1 MSDFIRIV
9 CAVVVS
15 ATIGFA
21 SIASAQEQQKPNVV
35 LMMVDNLGWGEIGT
49 YGGGVL
55 RGAETPRLDAL
66 AEEGMKL
73 LNFNVENQCT
83 PSRSALM
90 TGRHPIRSGTTRVV
104 WGVLYGMVN
113 WEKTMA
119 ELFSDAGYQTGMF
132 GKWHLGDTPGRF
144 PTDQGFDEWFG
155 VANTTD
161 ESWYRDQLQYDPQAG
176 IEPFVQ
182 EAHKGEEPKTV
193 APYTVAERKLID
205 SKINA
210 QAIDF
215 MTRQVEAKKPFFAFI
230 PYTQPHLPTLPHPD
244 FEKKTGNGHY
254 ADVLS
259 EIDHRAGE
267 VLDTIDKLGI
277 RENTIVIW
285 TSDNGPEEARGW
297 HGTAGFWRG
306 QYFTA
311 LEGSLR
317 TSFIIRWPDKI
328 TAGRVSNE
336 IVHITDLMP
345 TLASVAGYEVP
356 KDRIIDGIDQ
366 LDFFL
371 GKQENSNREGFP
383 IYVGDDVFAYKW
395 RNWKVHFWKLD
406 SMFASAAKLNIPN
419 IHNLLTDPKELYP
432 DRTGET
438 TWVLPPILKRVVAHQ
453 MTLRK
458 EPPIRLGT
466 PDPYVPAGQ

>member
-1 MSDFIRIV
+1 MKNIMGIFAAAIV
-9 CAVVVS
+9 AYVG
-15 ATIGFA
+15 AIQL
-21 SIASAQEQQKPNVV
+21 ASAQSSEKPNVV
-35 LMMVDNLGWGEIGT
+35 IMLVDNLGWGELGT
-49 YGGGVL
+49 YGGGIL
-55 RGAETPRLDAL
+55 RGAPTPRLDAL
-66 AEEGMKL
+66 AKEGMKL

-90 TGRHPIRSGTTRVV
+90 TGRHPIRSGTGRVV
-104 WGVLYGMVN
+104 WGILYGMVG
-113 WEKTMA
+113 WEKTMP

-144 PTDQGFDEWFG
+144 PTDQGFDEWYG

-161 ESWYRDQLQYDPQAG
+161 ESWYRDQLQYDPKVG
-176 IEPFVQ
+176 IQPFVQ
-182 EAHKGEEPKTV
+182 EAKRGETPKTV
-193 APYTVAERKLID
+193 APYTIAERKLID

-210 QAIDF
+210 RAIDY
-215 MTRQVEAKKPFFAFI
+215 MTRQVAAKKPFFAYI

-259 EIDHRAGE
+259 EIDFRAGE
-267 VLDTIDKLGI
+267 ILDTIDRLGI
-277 RENTIVIW
+277 SDNTIVIW

-297 HGTAGFWRG
+297 QGTAGFWRG

-317 TSFIIRWPDKI
+317 TSFMIRWPGKI
-328 TAGRVSNE
+328 KAGHVSNE
-336 IVHITDLMP
+336 MVHITDLMP

-356 KDRIIDGIDQ
+356 KDRIVDGIDQ
-366 LDFFL
+366 LGLFL
-371 GKQENSNREGFP
+371 GKQEKSNREGFP
-383 IYVGDDVFAYKW
+383 VYVGDDIFAYKW

-406 SMFASAAKLNIPN
+406 NMFAAAAELNIPD
-419 IHNLLTDPKELYP
+419 IHNLITDPKELYP

-438 TWVLPPILKRVVAHQ
+438 TWVLPPVLKRVVAHQ
-453 MTLRK
+453 LTLQK
-458 EPPIRLGT
+458 EPPIQMGT
-466 PDPYVPAGQ
+466 PEPYMPPN

>member
-1 MSDFIRIV
+1 
-9 CAVVVS
+9 
-15 ATIGFA
+15 
-21 SIASAQEQQKPNVV
+21 
-35 LMMVDNLGWGEIGT
+35 MMVDNLGWGEIGT

-66 AEEGMKL
+66 AEEGLKL

-104 WGVLYGMVN
+104 WGVLYGMVS
-113 WEKTMA
+113 WERTMA
-119 ELFSDAGYQTGMF
+119 ELFSDAGYRTGMF
-132 GKWHLGDTPGRF
+132 GKWHLGDTPGRL

-161 ESWYRDQLQYDPQAG
+161 ESWYREQLKYDPTAG

-182 EAHKGEEPKTV
+182 EAKKGELPKTV

-205 SKINA
+205 SQINA
-210 QAIDF
+210 RAIDF
-215 MTRQVEAKKPFFAFI
+215 MTRQVEANEPFFAFI

-244 FEKKTGNGHY
+244 FENKTGNGHY

-267 VLDTIDKLGI
+267 ILDTLDHLGI
-277 RENTIVIW
+277 SENTIVIW

-297 HGTAGFWRG
+297 HGTAGYWRG

-317 TSFIIRWPDKI
+317 TSFMIRWPGKI
-328 TAGRVSNE
+328 DAGRVSNE
-336 IVHITDLMP
+336 IVHITDLLP

-356 KDRIIDGIDQ
+356 TDRIIDGVDQ

-371 GKQENSNREGFP
+371 GRQENSNREGFP
-383 IYVGDDVFAYKW
+383 IYVGDEIFAYKW
-395 RNWKVHFWKLD
+395 RSWKVHFWKLEN
-406 SMFASAAKLNIPN
+406 MFSAAVKLNIPN
-419 IHNLLTDPKELYP
+419 VHNLLSDPKELYP

-438 TWVLPPILKRVVAHQ
+438 TWVLPPILKQVVAHQ
-453 MTLRK
+453 ATLRK
-458 EPPIRLGT
+458 EPPIALGT
-466 PDPYVPAGQ
+466 PDPYVPPNQ

>member
-1 MSDFIRIV
+1 MKQTLLAFWAAAFIV
-9 CAVVVS
+9 CFGVAPSQS
-15 ATIGFA
+15 AD
-21 SIASAQEQQKPNVV
+21 KPNVV
-35 LMMVDNLGWGEIGT
+35 LMMVDNLGWGEIGS

-90 TGRHPIRSGTTRVV
+90 TGRHPVRSGTTRVV
-104 WGVLYGMVN
+104 WGVLYGMVS

-119 ELFSDAGYQTGMF
+119 ELFSGAGYQTGMF

-155 VANTTD
+155 IANTTD
-161 ESWYRDQLQYDPQAG
+161 ESWYRDQLQYDPDAG
-176 IEPFVQ
+176 IQPFVQ
-182 EAHKGEEPKTV
+182 EAKKGEKPKTV
-193 APYTVAERKLID
+193 TPYTVAERKLID
-205 SKINA
+205 AKVN
-210 QAIDF
+210 QRAIEF
-215 MTRQVEAKKPFFAFI
+215 ITRQAKATKPFFAFI

-267 VLDTIDKLGI
+267 ILDTLDRLGL

-285 TSDNGPEEARGW
+285 TSDNGPEEARGS
-297 HGTAGFWRG
+297 HGTAGYWRG

-311 LEGSLR
+311 LEGSVR
-317 TSFIIRWPDKI
+317 TSFMIRWPGKI
-328 TAGRVSNE
+328 KAGRVSNE

-356 KDRIIDGIDQ
+356 RDRIVDGIDQ

-383 IYVGDDVFAYKW
+383 IYVGDEIFAYKW
-395 RNWKVHFWKLD
+395 RSWKVHFWKLD
-406 SMFASAAKLNIPN
+406 NMFAAAAKLNIPD
-419 IHNLLTDPKELYP
+419 IHNLLSDPKELYP

-453 MTLRK
+453 MTLQK
-458 EPPIRLGT
+458 EPPIVLGT
-466 PDPYVPAGQ
+466 PDPYVPD